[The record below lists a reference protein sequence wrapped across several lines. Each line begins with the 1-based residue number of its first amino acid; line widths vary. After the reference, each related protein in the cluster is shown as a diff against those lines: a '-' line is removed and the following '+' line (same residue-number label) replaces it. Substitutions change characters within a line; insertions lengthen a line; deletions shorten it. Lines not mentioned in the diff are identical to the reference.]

1 MKVCKGFLEEW
12 EVEWVEGSEK
22 ARERQE
28 KRQKGID
35 KNERFKMI
43 ELNKKEFNKKKVQSR
58 IDSGVSQLG
67 ESGKKEWAK
76 EIRQEK
82 LELQELKENMR
93 RWRDRGGGKAR
104 NSKERVTKNQMKRN

>member
-12 EVEWVEGSEK
+12 EGEWVEGSEK

-104 NSKERVTKNQMKRN
+104 NSKERA